1 MTMKKL
7 WDALWYNA
15 GKGPSD
21 GNNYWRRFT
30 RGHYVCVGLGL
41 FLLSCAAGLA
51 ALFIGAVTSGA
62 RLVDLWPTYWQ
73 TPLIV
78 LLNVL
83 PAVLL
88 AAFFYFLTGRAWAA
102 FILSA
107 APVILLSVVDFYK
120 IVIRAETLVASDL
133 GLVRELAD
141 ILPRYTITLS
151 GRAYLAIAVLVG
163 GTAAALLLRGKLKNV
178 LARVLGCAVSLTAL
192 AALLFTVYFSD
203 GLYDRLVNA
212 AAGEQVSLWVEQNV
226 FTSKGFLYSFLH
238 SVPDAFP
245 SPPPGYSDSLAEA
258 VLDGCEEAPIDPE
271 KRVNII
277 AVMLEAYADLSEFD
291 QVPVYDRVYAPLHEL
306 EAESLHGHLLVN
318 IYGGGTVDTERSFL
332 TGYPHPRE
340 YRSPTDSYI
349 WYMRDNGYAAEG
361 LHPGDSWFY
370 NRRNVE
376 KNLGMENFY
385 FLSDFPGASTDD
397 EFFFR
402 TLSAL
407 YARRDRE
414 KPYFNF
420 SVTYQNHG
428 AYSDSATGDV
438 AYLAR
443 EGMSAGSYN
452 LLNNYLTGIADT
464 SLRMRAFVDS
474 LREDDEPVVVVFFGD
489 HQPFLGVALQ
499 ELGVNMDTGTQEGF
513 FNYYSTPYLIWAND
527 AAKAVTGGRFTRE
540 GGDMSPCFLMARLFD
555 ECGYTGSRYMALT
568 R

>member
-1 MTMKKL
+1 MKRL

-151 GRAYLAIAVLVG
+151 GRAYLAIAVLLG
-163 GTAAALLLRGKLKNV
+163 GTAAALFLRGKLKNV

-203 GLYDRLVNA
+203 GLYDRVVNA

-245 SPPPGYSDSLAEA
+245 PRPRGTATGWRRRSWTAVRRRPSTRKSGSTSSPSCWRPTR
-258 VLDGCEEAPIDPE
+258 IF
-271 KRVNII
+271 RN
-277 AVMLEAYADLSEFD
+277 
-291 QVPVYDRVYAPLHEL
+291 
-306 EAESLHGHLLVN
+306 
-318 IYGGGTVDTERSFL
+318 L
-332 TGYPHPRE
+332 TRCRCTTGSTRPSTSWRPR
-340 YRSPTDSYI
+340 
-349 WYMRDNGYAAEG
+349 
-361 LHPGDSWFY
+361 
-370 NRRNVE
+370 
-376 KNLGMENFY
+376 
-385 FLSDFPGASTDD
+385 ASTD
-397 EFFFR
+397 
-402 TLSAL
+402 TCL
-407 YARRDRE
+407 
-414 KPYFNF
+414 
-420 SVTYQNHG
+420 
-428 AYSDSATGDV
+428 
-438 AYLAR
+438 
-443 EGMSAGSYN
+443 
-452 LLNNYLTGIADT
+452 
-464 SLRMRAFVDS
+464 
-474 LREDDEPVVVVFFGD
+474 
-489 HQPFLGVALQ
+489 
-499 ELGVNMDTGTQEGF
+499 
-513 FNYYSTPYLIWAND
+513 
-527 AAKAVTGGRFTRE
+527 
-540 GGDMSPCFLMARLFD
+540 
-555 ECGYTGSRYMALT
+555 
-568 R
+568 